1 MDTPPETAAQVDTAP
16 TSLAAELSAP
26 TVTRAYQCQCGRPIF
41 LGNSQ
46 CLACHTPLGFVIES
60 LGVVPLAP
68 VEAPASSS
76 NGNGI
81 DDQRGDV
88 DGVETNG
95 TDDQGNDGNANNA
108 PPIEPIDPALDTYT
122 VFGDG
127 NGRQYHRCANFTT
140 AAGCNWMVP
149 LTREGDAPDAAG
161 LVPGYCLCCSAT
173 RTIPDLSLPA
183 NGELWRRLEQAKR
196 RLMSQLL
203 ALGLPVVTR
212 HADAVHGLAFDF
224 LSNMPGGPHVLTG
237 HDTGVITLNAEEA
250 EDAVRERIRAEMREP
265 YRTLVGHFR
274 HEIGHY
280 YWDLLVFPT
289 PWIDDFRALFGDER
303 LDYAGALRTH
313 YEMGPPAD
321 WAVRFVTSYA
331 SAHPWEDWA
340 ETWAH
345 YLHMADTADTALS
358 FGVDATRVELAS
370 DLFEP
375 ADLWQ
380 PDHPDAM
387 KFLDF
392 LNGWVRLTNVL
403 NELSR
408 SMGQPDYYPFVLPR
422 AAVGK
427 LQFVHQVITQQ
438 RQQLAAPLETEQPVM
453 VADNAPEPA
462 QAPMQQQAQQQQA
475 LPMQA
480 CEAMAP
486 AFQAEPV
493 TRSVANRFRPM
504 RKRAA
509 SSPQPGFSA

>member
-1 MDTPPETAAQVDTAP
+1 MDTPNESSAAEAGAA
-16 TSLAAELSAP
+16 TSLAADLAAP
-26 TVTRAYQCQCGRPIF
+26 TVTRAYQCQCGRPVF
-41 LGNSQ
+41 LGNSE

-68 VEAPASSS
+68 VPSPDAA
-76 NGNGI
+76 
-81 DDQRGDV
+81 
-88 DGVETNG
+88 
-95 TDDQGNDGNANNA
+95 A
-108 PPIEPIDPALDTYT
+108 PPPGDAGVDLDADVTLAFYT
-122 VFGDG
+122 VFGDAH
-127 NGRQYHRCANFTT
+127 GRQYHRCANFIT

-149 LTREGDAPDAAG
+149 APRDGDDAAFTTAG
-161 LVPGYCLCCSAT
+161 LAPRYCLSCSAT
-173 RTIPDLSLPA
+173 RTIPDLSLQG
-183 NGELWRRLEQAKR
+183 NGELWRKLEQSKR

-212 HADAVHGLAFDF
+212 HADPVHGLAFDF
-224 LSNMPGGPHVLTG
+224 LSNTPGGPHVLTG
-237 HDTGVITLNAEEA
+237 HEMGVITLNAEEA

-280 YWDLLVFPT
+280 YWDLLVAPT
-289 PWIDDFRALFGDER
+289 HWLDDFRAVFGDER
-303 LDYAGALRTH
+303 LDYAGALRQH
-313 YEMGPPAD
+313 YEQGPPPD
-321 WAVRFVTSYA
+321 WRVRYVTSYA
-331 SAHPWEDWA
+331 SSHPWEDWA

-345 YLHMADTADTALS
+345 YLHMADTADTAMS
-358 FGVDATRVELAS
+358 FGVDASRAELAS

-380 PDHPDAM
+380 PEHPDAM

-438 RQQLAAPLETEQPVM
+438 REQRQQAQARPDGAAELSPR
-453 VADNAPEPA
+453 AEPA
-462 QAPMQQQAQQQQA
+462 QSQSQGQSEGQGQGQQQQGCE
-475 LPMQA
+475 PMGQQ
-480 CEAMAP
+480 
-486 AFQAEPV
+486 FQEQ
-493 TRSVANRFRPM
+493 RFNVAW
-504 RKRAA
+504 
-509 SSPQPGFSA
+509 

>member
-1 MDTPPETAAQVDTAP
+1 MDTRNESCTADVGA
-16 TSLAAELSAP
+16 TSLAADLTAP
-26 TVTRAYQCQCGRPIF
+26 TVTRAYQCQCGRPVF
-41 LGNSQ
+41 LGNSE

-68 VEAPASSS
+68 VVSPDAAQQQAGDAGVDIDTDADVTLAS
-76 NGNGI
+76 
-81 DDQRGDV
+81 
-88 DGVETNG
+88 
-95 TDDQGNDGNANNA
+95 
-108 PPIEPIDPALDTYT
+108 YT
-122 VFGDG
+122 VFGDA
-127 NGRQYHRCANFTT
+127 NGRQYHRCANFIT

-149 LTREGDAPDAAG
+149 APRDGDDANFTTAG
-161 LVPGYCLCCSAT
+161 LAPRYCLSCSAT
-173 RTIPDLSLPA
+173 RTIPDLSLQG
-183 NGELWRRLEQAKR
+183 NGEFWRKLEQSKR

-212 HADAVHGLAFDF
+212 HADPVHGLAFDF
-224 LSNMPGGPHVLTG
+224 LSNTPGGPHVLTG
-237 HDTGVITLNAEEA
+237 HEEGVITLNAEEA

-280 YWDLLVFPT
+280 YWDLLVRPT
-289 PWIDDFRALFGDER
+289 PWLDDFRALFGDER
-303 LDYAGALRTH
+303 LDYAGALRQH
-313 YEMGPPAD
+313 YEQGPPPD
-321 WAVRFVTSYA
+321 WRVRYVTSYA
-331 SAHPWEDWA
+331 SSHPWEDWA

-345 YLHMADTADTALS
+345 YLHMADTADTAMS
-358 FGVDATRVELAS
+358 FGVDASRAELAS

-380 PDHPDAM
+380 PEHPDAM

-438 RQQLAAPLETEQPVM
+438 RER
-453 VADNAPEPA
+453 
-462 QAPMQQQAQQQQA
+462 QQQA
-475 LPMQA
+475 LA
-480 CEAMAP
+480 RP
-486 AFQAEPV
+486 AGATEPSPRAEPAQ
-493 TRSVANRFRPM
+493 SQSQGQQQQGFEPMGQQFQEQRFN
-504 RKRAA
+504 AA
-509 SSPQPGFSA
+509 W

>member
-1 MDTPPETAAQVDTAP
+1 MDTQAQPATQVNPAAH
-16 TSLAAELSAP
+16 SLATELSAP

-41 LGNSQ
+41 LGNSE

-68 VEAPASSS
+68 ASQDVG
-76 NGNGI
+76 NGNGNGNEANGGEL
-81 DDQRGDV
+81 GDP
-88 DGVETNG
+88 EP
-95 TDDQGNDGNANNA
+95 TD
-108 PPIEPIDPALDTYT
+108 PTDPALDTYT

-149 LTREGDAPDAAG
+149 LLREGDEPDTLGLAPG
-161 LVPGYCLCCSAT
+161 FCLCCSAT
-173 RTIPDLSLPA
+173 RTIPDLSVPV
-183 NGELWRRLEQAKR
+183 NGELWRKLEQGKR

-224 LSNMPGGPHVLTG
+224 LGNVPGGPHVLTG

-289 PWIDDFRALFGDER
+289 PWLDDFRALFGDER

-313 YEMGPPAD
+313 YELGPPAD
-321 WAVRFVTSYA
+321 WSVRYVTSYA
-331 SAHPWEDWA
+331 SSHPWEDWA

-438 RQQLAAPLETEQPVM
+438 RQNHVPSLEPDPAVTTQ
-453 VADNAPEPA
+453 APEPA
-462 QAPMQQQAQQQQA
+462 QASVQQQEQQQQSTPVQA
-475 LPMQA
+475 RELSPMGA
-480 CEAMAP
+480 
-486 AFQAEPV
+486 AFQVQRV

-504 RKRAA
+504 RRPAV
-509 SSPQPGFSA
+509 SSPPFGFST